1 MFKKFAALA
10 AAAALS
16 LGVMTGCGASG
27 TTADSTG
34 YSAENPLVL
43 TLAHG
48 LSETH
53 TVHIAMTQ
61 FADEVAEKTD
71 GRIQVKIFPNGQ
83 LGSEN
88 ENLEQLQAGV
98 IAMTKVSAPGLAT
111 YNDAFNTF
119 GLPYI
124 FNDTDDFYHVMDS
137 QEMQDFFLSTGE
149 DGFVTLT
156 YYTSGARSFYT
167 KDKAIRTPADLK
179 GLKIRVQDMKSQTD
193 MMSYL
198 GGIPVAMSYGDVY
211 TSLQTGIIDGTENN
225 ETALTTGKHGEVC
238 KVYSVDQH
246 AMIPDVLIMSEKVW
260 ETISPEDQEI
270 ILEAAHDS
278 TDAHKVMWD
287 SAVEEAVKEAQET
300 MGVEFVYDVDKE
312 AFREATQPMIEAYEE
327 QYPGV
332 KTLLDTIDAARGEEL
347 RCSNTFAA
355 IKFWMDKIL
364 SIACAVLLTFMTVL
378 VLIQV
383 FSRYILNSPVAFT
396 EELVRYSLIWTGF
409 IGAAYAFSTRE
420 HMSLTLIRDKFTGK
434 AHTALLV
441 VIDGLILLMAIF
453 VFTIGGFK
461 LAVSAS
467 REFSALLGIPRSLVY
482 SIAPISGVFIV
493 LAQIIN
499 IYEDVTGEKVE
510 SKEGA
515 DK

>member
-1 MFKKFAALA
+1 MFKKIAALA
-10 AAAALS
+10 TAAVLCAGLMA
-16 LGVMTGCGASG
+16 GCGASS
-27 TTADSTG
+27 TTADTS

-48 LSETH
+48 LSEAH

-61 FADEVAEKTD
+61 
-71 GRIQVKIFPNGQ
+71 FPNGQ

-111 YNDAFNTF
+111 YNEAYNAF

-124 FNDTDDFYHVMDS
+124 FNDTEDFYHVMDS
-137 QEMQDFFLSTGE
+137 QQMQDFFLSTGD

-193 MMSYL
+193 MMNYL

-260 ETISPEDQEI
+260 KQISPEDQEI
-270 ILEAAHDS
+270 ILEAAHNS
-278 TDAHKVMWD
+278 TEAHKVMWD
-287 SAVEEAVKEAQET
+287 TAIEEAVKEAQET

-332 KTLLDTIDAARGEEL
+332 KTLMDTIEAAREGE
-347 RCSNTFAA
+347 
-355 IKFWMDKIL
+355 
-364 SIACAVLLTFMTVL
+364 
-378 VLIQV
+378 
-383 FSRYILNSPVAFT
+383 
-396 EELVRYSLIWTGF
+396 
-409 IGAAYAFSTRE
+409 
-420 HMSLTLIRDKFTGK
+420 
-434 AHTALLV
+434 
-441 VIDGLILLMAIF
+441 
-453 VFTIGGFK
+453 
-461 LAVSAS
+461 
-467 REFSALLGIPRSLVY
+467 
-482 SIAPISGVFIV
+482 
-493 LAQIIN
+493 
-499 IYEDVTGEKVE
+499 
-510 SKEGA
+510 
-515 DK
+515 